1 MFFSRRKEYLIF
13 LEERK
18 ICLFER
24 KEHIFPLFEKRDICI
39 SFLTEIN
46 IHFLFLEERNIF
58 FMEERN
64 ICSSFFVGKKHF
76 FSFLDERNVSFLSW
90 KKRISVFFCGRRII
104 CFLFWRKGTYFT
116 YLREKEKK
124 HSMFSFLV
132 REEHLSTFWEEI
144 NICFSLF
151 LDERT
156 FVTFFG
162 KNKQLLLFLVE
173 RNNRFP
179 FLDERNVKRVSCPQF
194 RSIWECP
201 ESPVYG
207 YPWFCTVWKCPWYPV
222 VMCTEF
228 CPGVC
233 KRVI

>member
-1 MFFSRRKEYLIF
+1 M
-13 LEERK
+13 
-18 ICLFER
+18 
-24 KEHIFPLFEKRDICI
+24 
-39 SFLTEIN
+39 
-46 IHFLFLEERNIF
+46 
-58 FMEERN
+58 
-64 ICSSFFVGKKHF
+64 GKKIF

-90 KKRISVFFCGRRII
+90 KKKFLFFFCGRRII

-124 HSMFSFLV
+124 HSMFSFLG
-132 REEHLSTFWEEI
+132 REEHLYTFWEEI

-233 KRVI
+233 ILYMDIQSPVQYGSVYPVYGYP